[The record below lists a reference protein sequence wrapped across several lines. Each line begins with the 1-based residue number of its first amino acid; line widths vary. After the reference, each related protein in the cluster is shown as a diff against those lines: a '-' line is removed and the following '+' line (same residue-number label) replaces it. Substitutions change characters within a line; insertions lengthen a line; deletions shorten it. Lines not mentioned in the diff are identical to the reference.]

1 MTSYRRDAFVPI
13 TKAHVHSNTHISIF
27 MCCVILYDF
36 IFLIEKVKVSIDLF
50 YWTSP
55 LFRHFEFQS
64 LYSCLLK
71 PSAETKDRK
80 DQAIK
85 AIIQYFLH
93 LLYSNDCPRPPYS
106 GLNKNRISK
115 TRTTAYSR
123 SGHQQYNIQITLQ

>member
-1 MTSYRRDAFVPI
+1 MRDAFVPI
-13 TKAHVHSNTHISIF
+13 TKVHVHSNTHISMF

-64 LYSCLLK
+64 LYSSSLLK
-71 PSAETKDRK
+71 PRTKDRK

-115 TRTTAYSR
+115 TRTTAYSTFL
-123 SGHQQYNIQITLQ
+123 SSDHQGTNITYK